1 MCDNLE
7 PVPTARK
14 QLSRQGMAWSLN
26 SARRD
31 WLDSTGPDLDL
42 AAPAAYQLENRTL
55 ELDLGGDAPHHHQRC
70 SRSGTAVQTVGMGMQ
85 RNAAGG
91 PHGPHGRMGVVLS
104 TFRYGCSWLPV
115 DDGGW
120 GPPGA
125 SRRHQPG
132 NATLAPA
139 VVTNRSR
146 PRRCEFSVFVTVGCN
161 MVTRIEFRRPLQLSP
176 AKGYIYGRAAQ
187 SLLRDRVHAVP
198 PLPGRLK
205 YWQFAPANSETGWG
219 GKVRPEDTDKR
230 HCGQASGEPVQSVA
244 TADMSQCVMPGRTD
258 SPDEA

>member
-1 MCDNLE
+1 MVYE
-7 PVPTARK
+7 PYSTCGRAADAAGSQPFLT
-14 QLSRQGMAWSLN
+14 LSSPASTIYFTPLANSSAGKAWPEVSTQHGQSLVRHVTTQRGACYLDVWTRG
-26 SARRD
+26 SGSLALWALSDVERRD

-55 ELDLGGDAPHHHQRC
+55 ELELGGDAPHHHHQRC

-85 RNAAGG
+85 RNAAG
-91 PHGPHGRMGVVLS
+91 GPHGRMGVVLS

-146 PRRCEFSVFVTVGCN
+146 PRRCDFSGFVTVGCN
-161 MVTRIEFRRPLQLSP
+161 MVTRMEFRRPLQLSP

-187 SLLRDRVHAVP
+187 SLLRDRSACQ
-198 PLPGRLK
+198 K
-205 YWQFAPANSETGWG
+205 
-219 GKVRPEDTDKR
+219 
-230 HCGQASGEPVQSVA
+230 
-244 TADMSQCVMPGRTD
+244 
-258 SPDEA
+258 